1 MSGFISLRE
10 LVNLT
15 DDDIRKRN
23 PEEADDYIKV
33 RDKLKE
39 ERTTC
44 SSLKRGEQLSKASET
59 PLESDVVLG
68 VDPDPERIIPKIAK
82 PVRPKRKCT
91 EKQLA
96 ALAAGRAKRAEKLRE
111 KAAVKAAASEN
122 KS

>member
-1 MSGFISLRE
+1 MKMSGFISLRE

-23 PEEADDYIKV
+23 PDEADDYIKV

-39 ERTTC
+39 E
-44 SSLKRGEQLSKASET
+44 QLSKASVT
-59 PLESDVVLG
+59 PLESDVV
-68 VDPDPERIIPKIAK
+68 PKIAK

-96 ALAAGRAKRAEKLRE
+96 ALAAGRAKRAEMLRE
-111 KAAVKAAASEN
+111 KAAAKAAASEN

>member
-1 MSGFISLRE
+1 MKMSGFISLRE

-59 PLESDVVLG
+59 PLESDVV
-68 VDPDPERIIPKIAK
+68 PKIAK

>member
-23 PEEADDYIKV
+23 PDEADDYIKV

-39 ERTTC
+39 E
-44 SSLKRGEQLSKASET
+44 QLSKASVT

-96 ALAAGRAKRAEKLRE
+96 ALAAGRAKRAEMLRE
-111 KAAVKAAASEN
+111 KAAAKAAASEN